1 MVDEI
6 INMNLDMGEASAIAL
21 AVDLKRSILIIDDLK
36 GRKVDDHLNV
46 RYSGTLG
53 LILRAKQ
60 EGILPSVKPI
70 IKKIEKT
77 NFRMDKSLLLT
88 VLNEAGEQ

>member
-21 AVDLKRSILIIDDLK
+21 AMDLKRSILIIDDLK

-77 NFRMDKSLLLT
+77 LSLIHI
-88 VLNEAGEQ
+88 